1 VPGVSG
7 LPNLHPAMVHLPL
20 ALLPAAILFDVGA
33 LVCPTWT
40 WLERGGAL
48 LLILAALG
56 AGASVLAGEQAEEGI
71 GPQSREVGDLLHQHE
86 EIGKKALLAAS
97 ALAVAR
103 LLLSI
108 RDRDRPRLSALF
120 LRLLLLFAAG
130 GTFFLMARTADLGG
144 VLVYRHGVAVERPA
158 SLQGPF

>member
-1 VPGVSG
+1 MIDATG
-7 LPNLHPAMVHLPL
+7 LPNLHPAIVHLPL
-20 ALLPAAILFDVGA
+20 ALLPAAILFDLGA
-33 LVCPTWT
+33 LVRPTWT

-56 AGASVLAGEQAEEGI
+56 TGASVLAGEQAEEGL
-71 GPQSREVGDLLHQHE
+71 GPQSPEVRDLIHLHE
-86 EIGKKALLAAS
+86 DLGKKALLAIS
-97 ALAVAR
+97 ALAMAR

-120 LRLLLLFAAG
+120 LRLLLLCAAG
-130 GTFFLMARTADLGG
+130 GALFLMARTAELGG

-158 SLQGPF
+158 ALQGPF